1 MSINRKYYSR
11 PRQLGQY
18 FLINQE
24 KLRKIAA
31 ALDFKPDET
40 IVEIGPGHGE
50 LTELITGRIIAIE
63 KDERL
68 ANYLK
73 QKFSVQKN
81 IEIISGD
88 ALKILPKL
96 EIKNY
101 KLVGNIPFYL
111 TGYLLRIIGELE
123 NKPLL
128 IVFTLQKEV
137 AERICSQPP
146 KMNLLA
152 ASVQFWAEPKII
164 DYISKKDFQPQPK
177 VDSAVIKL
185 VISNQPSAASK
196 KYYQFI
202 KILFKQPRKTI
213 LNNLATSLEKNKEE
227 IIKILEAS
235 KIKPSD
241 RPQDLTLEQIKN
253 LTCQSS

>member
-31 ALDFKPDET
+31 ALNFKPDET